1 MSTRF
6 SSFTSLFAWV
16 LVLVMLVSFAAPVRA
31 SGSDCDD
38 LKDKAWD
45 ETKNAAKIC
54 GGTTIACAAAILAG
68 TYIGIAGCAYFFFFH
83 CQPAQLKAADAW
95 AAYWDCK
102 YQSASYGG

>member
-1 MSTRF
+1 MSRQL
-6 SSFTSLFAWV
+6 SVFTKGVAFV
-16 LVLVMLVSFAAPVRA
+16 LVLLMLVSFASPVRA

-45 ETKNAAKIC
+45 ASKEVAAKC
-54 GGTTIACAAAILAG
+54 TTSVIACGAAIAAG
-68 TYIGIAGCAYFFFFH
+68 NFWGLAGCAWVFYYV

-102 YQSASYGG
+102 YQTA